1 MLVVYV
7 VLALGNMQEWE
18 NRDFNKSASHVV
30 RMTKKTYTRETSS
43 SLQQDDRFKYNECP
57 KNRKQT
63 ITQDNIEEQKQPHLR
78 SHLQCDN

>member
-18 NRDFNKSASHVV
+18 NRDFNKSASHV
-30 RMTKKTYTRETSS
+30 
-43 SLQQDDRFKYNECP
+43 QDDRFKYNECP